1 MIQMNEA
8 KDPIK
13 LSEKTYRI
21 VYTDKTLL
29 SNVLTS
35 IRVIRGVSVV
45 YQRDSIKKSGNKM
58 AVPLEVGYVMPPGYG
73 GRDKYLSDL
82 ETAIKRIPGVVS
94 LKDAPVEV

>member
-1 MIQMNEA
+1 MNEA

-58 AVPLEVGYVMPPGYG
+58 IVPLEVGYVMPPGYG

-82 ETAIKRIPGVVS
+82 ETAIKRIPGVIN
-94 LKDAPVEV
+94 LKDAPKEV